1 MRDYLRPDE
10 VDAMVQA
17 ARKSGRHRV
26 RDAAII
32 LLITGCEFSGQPTLL
47 TLAVG

>member
-17 ARKSGRHRV
+17 FQ
-26 RDAAII
+26 AACTICDSAGPEEA
-32 LLITGCEFSGQPTLL
+32 TEG
-47 TLAVG
+47 